1 MDSKHMILS
10 DWEDYVHDLGGELI
24 TEMDPVTYCDR
35 WHIVLPEIDGQQN
48 DACELLTEDYGDTH
62 YVYQVFLDDYRD
74 RMLKKLATEH
84 PDCLSTHRDIKN
96 LTPLNAL
103 KSLLD
108 AGYYDV
114 SYGNDE
120 CPSYYKEDKACKGDE
135 SGPCI
140 YISLYDDVNED
151 GERISEVI
159 KFNVHK
165 ESEALPSGYVGIFDT
180 IEEAI
185 KGGEA

>member
-84 PDCLSTHRDIKN
+84 PDCLSTHKDIKN
-96 LTPLNAL
+96 LAPLSVL

-108 AGYYDV
+108 AGYQDV

-120 CPSYYKEDKACKGDE
+120 CPSYYLEIVKEGGDVCE
-135 SGPCI
+135 RYI
-140 YISLYDDVNED
+140 YIYDDVNED
-151 GERISEVI
+151 GERVSEVV
-159 KFNVHK
+159 KFKVRD
-165 ESEALPSGYVGIFDT
+165 ESEIYPSEEVGVFDT

-185 KGGEA
+185 EGGEA